1 MDNRHVNMLKAAVPY
16 TSPRFRKPMQI
27 LIQAQE
33 LASYI
38 RDDDEADLSACG
50 LESAGDV
57 EGMMESMRGFCS
69 KQEKD
74 TVEMVLNLLRT
85 QKFYRAYRQFMAS
98 GKNNSDNAM
107 FEFLMSQLAPDQQAS
122 FEKMSSILGEGK
134 E

>member
-69 KQEKD
+69 KQEQD
-74 TVEMVLNLLRT
+74 TVDMVLNLLRT
-85 QKFYRAYRQFMAS
+85 QKF
-98 GKNNSDNAM
+98 
-107 FEFLMSQLAPDQQAS
+107 
-122 FEKMSSILGEGK
+122 
-134 E
+134 